1 MSLQSRAKRRLAAE
15 LRRLARRLSRW
26 ADATDQPAAPPRPPE
41 AAGGDGPPE
50 HWLALVREKAPQLLE
65 GKGQG
70 YKLDPGP
77 RAWRPAPQPAPRP
90 AAAPPSAPASRRPGP
105 TPAAI
110 PTGAATPTPAPT
122 GDPTPVPI
130 PTVTEAPNPKSA
142 PAPASR
148 PAPTA
153 IPTVTEAPDPTAAPP
168 PAAVPPVT
176 AAPASAWRR
185 PGGSGPPAARGP
197 EPTGISYAAYA
208 ADVAD
213 PPGAPQVSEAARHP
227 VADPDVQV
235 RRLSVREREI
245 LDVGVATRAS
255 RPSFEWPRP
264 TPPAHHRRTW
274 PRLHERPAAAAAPRL
289 PAYDLAEAPPDDV
302 QPVAPESDPRW
313 PALPDDRE
321 QDAWAPGL
329 DRLDP
334 DRARRLDREQRG
346 L

>member
-26 ADATDQPAAPPRPPE
+26 ADATDQPAAPSRPPD

-90 AAAPPSAPASRRPGP
+90 AAAPPGAPGSRRPGP

-110 PTGAATPTPAPT
+110 PTGAATSTPAPT
-122 GDPTPVPI
+122 GDPTPMAI
-130 PTVTEAPNPKSA
+130 PTVTEAPN
-142 PAPASR
+142 
-148 PAPTA
+148 
-153 IPTVTEAPDPTAAPP
+153 PTAAPP

-274 PRLHERPAAAAAPRL
+274 PRLHERPAAAAAPPL
-289 PAYDLAEAPPDDV
+289 PVYDLAEGPPNDGR
-302 QPVAPESDPRW
+302 PVAPESDPRW

>member
-1 MSLQSRAKRRLAAE
+1 MSLQSRAKRRLATE

-41 AAGGDGPPE
+41 APGGDGPPE

-77 RAWRPAPQPAPRP
+77 RTWRPAPRP
-90 AAAPPSAPASRRPGP
+90 ADAPPSAPASRRPGP

-110 PTGAATPTPAPT
+110 PTGAATPTPTPAPT
-122 GDPTPVPI
+122 GAPTPMPI
-130 PTVTEAPNPKSA
+130 PTVTTAPDPTAA
-142 PAPASR
+142 PPPGSH

-153 IPTVTEAPDPTAAPP
+153 IPTVTAAPNPPAAPP
-168 PAAVPPVT
+168 PAAIPSVT

-185 PGGSGPPAARGP
+185 PDASGPPTARGP
-197 EPTGISYAAYA
+197 EPAGLTYA
-208 ADVAD
+208 ADAAGVAD
-213 PPGAPQVSEAARHP
+213 PPGERQVPEAVRHP

-274 PRLHERPAAAAAPRL
+274 PRLHERPAPSAAPPL
-289 PAYDLAEAPPDDV
+289 PVYDLAEAPPDDV
-302 QPVAPESDPRW
+302 RPVAPESDPRW